1 MSIYPV
7 AETDM
12 LVETIYLPIK
22 ELPPDYEPHCGWRL
36 MTGNVTHNLWAR
48 VVYQYEL
55 EDGE

>member
-1 MSIYPV
+1 MST
-7 AETDM
+7 TDM

-22 ELPPDYEPHCGWRL
+22 DLPPDYEPHCGWRL
-36 MTGNVTHNLWAR
+36 MTGNLTHNEWAR